1 LIFGGI
7 KNKIMK
13 DIIMGVIRHF
23 LTSFGGGLIVKGLLT
38 AAQFN
43 EILGAAMALIGL
55 IWSVLDKANRLP
67 QSTIK

>member
-1 LIFGGI
+1 
-7 KNKIMK
+7 MK